1 MDKNLHLRPMNA
13 REIEFVRE
21 RGEAKII
28 HKVRII
34 ILEEDNLA
42 INIYH

>member
-1 MDKNLHLRPMNA
+1 MNA

-28 HKVRII
+28 HEVRII